1 MTRSYPIV
9 THWPLAPCPKR
20 GPLGLRKRFREA
32 GELPKPAAHEVLVFR
47 VDGEYLP
54 DSGRLG
60 LRDDEIVRASH
71 VSVVDMSRDTP
82 VLVAVTIQSG
92 EASAFTVHV
101 TFTCTVN
108 DAVLVVKDGV
118 DAATVL
124 RSYLMSHQRLFE
136 LGLVRKISDINA
148 VIRDVSAQVRAYFEI
163 RPITV
168 PGMTVR
174 LAGVEVLT
182 PQELIEFE
190 EKVRGNEREHVL
202 ALKRQ
207 EHTHRLAYESERDDQ
222 TLDEVRRRHR
232 NAVELGQRDHDRSVQ
247 AGDQR
252 HRHDLEVTDRGHVRT
267 IEEDDDR
274 HERMLA
280 AGRRQFE
287 RDQFERDLELID
299 GDTRKALLYAV
310 VTGKLDQR
318 ELANELRVEA
328 DREHAVEDDR
338 RARDREY
345 ELMRL
350 DRDRDHDRVQRDE
363 DRHNRDVLRAER
375 LRREE
380 AERED
385 DRRRFDANVR
395 LVETLAARGF
405 LDTQNLPVEKIL
417 ADVLDMTPPA
427 PKKEVVADEQ
437 PKQIEDDRSVADE
450 LREENAD

>member
-1 MTRSYPIV
+1 MTRHYPIV
-9 THWPLAPCPKR
+9 THWPLAPSPKR
-20 GPLGLRKRFREA
+20 GPLGLRKRFREPD
-32 GELPKPAAHEVLVFR
+32 ELPKPAAHEVLVFR

-60 LRDDEIVRASH
+60 LRDEQIVRASH
-71 VSVVDMSRDTP
+71 VSVVDMSRDAP

-108 DAVLVVKDGV
+108 NAVLVVQDGV
-118 DAATVL
+118 DAETVL
-124 RSYLMSHQRLFE
+124 RSYLTSHQRLFE
-136 LGLVRKISDINA
+136 LGLARKMSDVNE

-182 PQELIEFE
+182 PQELVEFQ
-190 EKVRGNEREHVL
+190 EKVRTNEREHVL

-207 EHTHRLAYESERDDQ
+207 EHTHRIAFVSERDDQ
-222 TLDEVRRRHR
+222 SLDEVRRHHR

-252 HRHDLEVTDRGHVRT
+252 HRHELESTGRGHERT
-267 IEEDDDR
+267 IEADDDR
-274 HERMLA
+274 HERALT

-287 RDQFERDLELID
+287 RDQFERDLELVN
-299 GDTRKALLYAV
+299 GDTRNALLYAV
-310 VTGKLDQR
+310 ATGKLDQR
-318 ELANELRVEA
+318 ELASELRVEA
-328 DREHAVEDDR
+328 DREHALEDSR
-338 RARDREY
+338 QARDREY

-350 DRDRDHDRVQRDE
+350 DRDRDYDRVQRDE
-363 DRHNRDVLRAER
+363 DRHNREVLRAER

-380 AERED
+380 ADRED
-385 DRRRFDANVR
+385 ERRRFDANVR

-405 LDTQNLPVEKIL
+405 LDTQNIPVEKIL

-427 PKKEVVADEQ
+427 PKKEIVPDEQ
-437 PKQIEDDRSVADE
+437 PKEIEDERSVADE